1 MHALAAAFSAGVKYS
16 AVADEAA
23 GAGFDVD
30 DGLDRSN
37 RELLPFD
44 PLPSSQDDI
53 QLDDFVPLQ
62 HYLPKRNKRQ
72 APVSYWSV
80 SVTHIGIHCT
90 HYNHSFVL
98 C

>member
-1 MHALAAAFSAGVKYS
+1 MKYS

-30 DGLDRSN
+30 DGLDRSD

-44 PLPSSQDDI
+44 PLPSSPDDI

>member
-1 MHALAAAFSAGVKYS
+1 MAAAFSAGVKYS
-16 AVADEAA
+16 ALADEAA

-30 DGLDRSN
+30 DGLDRSD

-53 QLDDFVPLQ
+53 QLDHFIPFQ

-72 APVSYWSV
+72 APVSLISV
-80 SVTHIGIHCT
+80 SIRVW
-90 HYNHSFVL
+90 
-98 C
+98 